1 MTPLSES
8 EVERAIELCNAIV
21 QSAAKIERMVAEAK
35 KEIAVLARDLAKA
48 MQENETQ

>member
-1 MTPLSES
+1 MTLSER

-21 QSAAKIERMVAEAK
+21 ASANKIERIMAEAK

-48 MQENETQ
+48 MEDADKC